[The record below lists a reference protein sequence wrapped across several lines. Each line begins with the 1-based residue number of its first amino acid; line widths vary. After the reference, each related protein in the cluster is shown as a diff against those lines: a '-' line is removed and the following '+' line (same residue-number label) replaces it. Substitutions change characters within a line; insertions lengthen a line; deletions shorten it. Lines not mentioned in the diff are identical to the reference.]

1 MPLRLGRREFRPA
14 FWPSLA
20 YVLLLPLLV
29 RLGIWQLDRAAEKQ
43 AILDAIAAAEQ
54 ASPRPLSLP
63 LAEVDALNY
72 RKFVVRGEYLQGR
85 DYLLDNQPHGG
96 RVGYHVLTP
105 LRLSAWPQQCVLVD
119 RGWVAQGRDRQDL
132 PVIVTPTGE
141 QEITASVWLSWR
153 DSFRLGDGA
162 RSNPGWPAVIQWIE
176 PDAMAEELPCRPLP
190 LVLRLDA
197 DAEGGFVRD
206 WPAPRIEP
214 EKSISYAVQW
224 FALATAL
231 TLIYIFVNLKKI
243 EPPPADGNEDAN
255 EQQGN

>member
-1 MPLRLGRREFRPA
+1 MPLKLGQREFRPA

-43 AILDAIAAAEQ
+43 AILDDIAAAEEVP
-54 ASPRPLSLP
+54 PRALSLP

-85 DYLLDNQPHGG
+85 DYLLDNQSQQG

-105 LRLSAWPQQCVLVD
+105 LRLAAWPEQCVLVD
-119 RGWVAQGRDRQDL
+119 RGWVAQGRDRQNL

-141 QEITASVWLSWR
+141 RAITGSVWLSWR
-153 DSFRLGDGA
+153 ESFRLGDRA
-162 RSNPGWPAVIQWIE
+162 RSDSRWPAVIQWIE
-176 PDAMAEELPCRPLP
+176 PAAMAEELPCRPLP

-197 DAEGGFVRD
+197 AAEGGFVRD

-224 FALATAL
+224 FALAAVL
-231 TLIYIFVNLKKI
+231 TLIYVFVNLKKI
-243 EPPPADGNEDAN
+243 EPPPADGKQDAN
-255 EQQGN
+255 E